1 MNDDRLASLRNQV
14 SRDPLV
20 RGGTCLVSHR
30 LNSSLP
36 ERWEFRLSASYRW
49 TTGILISLGGV
60 ICGFAIAAGEG
71 WAGERLFPIVLGGL
85 FLSFGL
91 ISCFTSRR
99 RPVFDFESGYYW
111 RDRRNPRT
119 GEMKRLRDALR
130 SRRLPR
136 CKLSKSSARETGEA
150 LITVTNSIW

>member
-20 RGGTCLVSHR
+20 RGGTCLISHR
-30 LNSSLP
+30 LNSSRP

-49 TTGILISLGGV
+49 TTGILIGLGGV

-85 FLSFGL
+85 FLLFGL
-91 ISCFTSRR
+91 SHVSQAAAGLCSTSKA
-99 RPVFDFESGYYW
+99 DT
-111 RDRRNPRT
+111 T
-119 GEMKRLRDALR
+119 GETGAI
-130 SRRLPR
+130 
-136 CKLSKSSARETGEA
+136 RERA
-150 LITVTNSIW
+150 K